1 MKPLVYVI
9 VLNWNAW
16 EDTIECLS
24 SLQKL
29 DYPNYVT
36 VVVDNGSTDGSEDRI
51 REARPSITILQTGEN
66 LGFTGGNN
74 VGIRYALERG
84 AEYVWLLNNDTVV
97 DPKALGSLVEEAL
110 SDTRIGIVGSKI
122 YYYEPPDMIWFAG
135 GILNPL
141 TGRNAHR
148 GEGERDVGQYD
159 SARDVDYIVGCSLL
173 ARKEMVNRIGLLDP
187 NFFIYFE
194 DLDWATRAKRDGWR
208 VRYQPESKVWHKES
222 QAFGGAR
229 SPGFRFHFSR
239 GSILYARKHRS
250 PTLIALLL
258 QVALRQVLSSLLR
271 RNFAAARASIRGA
284 KRGLTEARQK

>member
-51 REARPSITILQTGEN
+51 REAHPSITILQTGEN
-66 LGFTGGNN
+66 LGFAGGNN

-110 SDTRIGIVGSKI
+110 SNTCIGVVGSKI
-122 YYYEPPDMIWFAG
+122 YYYEPPDTIWFAG
-135 GILNPL
+135 GTLNPL
-141 TGRNAHR
+141 TGRTAHP
-148 GEGERDVGQYD
+148 GAGERDVGQYD
-159 SARDVDYIVGCSLL
+159 SPRDVDYIAGCSLL

-222 QAFGGAR
+222 QAFGGAH
-229 SPGFRFHFSR
+229 SPGFCFYFSR
-239 GSILYARKHRS
+239 SSMLYARKHRS

-258 QVALRQVLSSLLR
+258 QVALRQVLASLLR

-284 KRGLTEARQK
+284 KRGLTEDGQK